1 MAFAVKDPRFP
12 MSVVEGTF
20 KGERTVFLCLMD
32 QADERDPSKGFNM
45 TPFARLLDL
54 EHDLK
59 HIKGAEGNEL
69 GEKPDPASQLIL
81 PAGMKRE

>member
-20 KGERTVFLCLMD
+20 KGERTVFLCLTD
-32 QADERDPSKGFNM
+32 QADPKDPSKGYNL

-54 EHDLK
+54 EHDLE
-59 HIKGAEGNEL
+59 HVRGHDNEEL
-69 GEKPDPASQLIL
+69 GQGQDQKIIL
-81 PAGMKRE
+81 TGG